1 MQVTRKIKKYL
12 VSVRPTIYKILAI
25 ILLSA
30 SLYVYGTFNP
40 NIWTQEKIE
49 RKVEDAILEQ
59 AFSFGLHEPEFVYND
74 DKTFVKSLTTCI
86 NYINFTLHPTERVP
100 SSIII
105 AMAGVE
111 SAWGTSR
118 FAVDGNN
125 LFGIRTWD
133 KKVKQLKPLDLPN
146 AEFGVKIFKTKC
158 ESVREMVRLLNEHH
172 AYDGFREER
181 DNQIEDGKWHYRKL
195 LNTLD
200 SWSTNPKYAGI
211 INDVIIKRNL
221 P

>member
-1 MQVTRKIKKYL
+1 MQVTKKTKRHL
-12 VSVRPTIYKILAI
+12 SSIRPIIYKILAI
-25 ILLSA
+25 LLLSV
-30 SLYVYGTFNP
+30 SLYAYGTFNP
-40 NIWTQEKIE
+40 NPWTKEKIE
-49 RKVEDAILEQ
+49 RKVEDSILEQ
-59 AFSFGLHEPEFVYND
+59 AFSFGLHEPEFIYND
-74 DKTFVKSLTTCI
+74 DKTFVKALTTCI
-86 NYINFTLHPTERVP
+86 GYINFTLHPAERVP

-181 DNQIEDGKWHYRKL
+181 DEQINDGEWNYRKL
-195 LNTLD
+195 LDTLD